1 MEEELKLSAPVS
13 IMSSSGRNLQGGRFQ
28 NFVTIRTVEKQ
39 NELSNLAVNSLKIT
53 TIRDADFIQA
63 TLLGT

>member
-53 TIRDADFIQA
+53 TVHDADFI
-63 TLLGT
+63 

>member
-53 TIRDADFIQA
+53 TVHDAEFI
-63 TLLGT
+63 

>member
-1 MEEELKLSAPVS
+1 MEEELKLFAPVS

-53 TIRDADFIQA
+53 TVHDAEFI
-63 TLLGT
+63 

>member
-13 IMSSSGRNLQGGRFQ
+13 ITSSSGRNLQGGRFQ

-53 TIRDADFIQA
+53 TVHDADFI
-63 TLLGT
+63 